1 MIHLSVGWGLVDSM
15 VLFAVNQQPG
25 IGVPWAWWDGLVL
38 GGGVDVQ
45 ALQDVVWGGLVLGGV
60 VVWDCS

>member
-1 MIHLSVGWGLVDSM
+1 M